1 MSFNEIANEE
11 IVEFK
16 GNKKGIVVNIRK
28 KVSFDDIR
36 QGIVDKI
43 ESSIGFFNGAKICAI
58 HCDYLNDIQIIQLKE
73 DIMSKYDIDFIEE
86 TQLLKAS
93 EDYQTK
99 YVNNMRSGDYVEF
112 EGDVV
117 VMADMKPGCQILA
130 TGNVVVMGNVN
141 TGAKVIANGNV
152 IVMGKVEGFIHAGA
166 KGNKN
171 SYIVANY
178 LNPKVLKIASFIAE
192 APEDEYSTSKSINP
206 EIAFISNDMII
217 IENYLPKNIK

>member
-28 KVSFDDIR
+28 KVSFDEIR

-73 DIMSKYDIDFIEE
+73 DIMSKFDIDFIEE

-141 TGAKVIANGNV
+141 TGAKVIANGCLILLEIMRYLKLNT
-152 IVMGKVEGFIHAGA
+152 IKISDKDNLEG
-166 KGNKN
+166 
-171 SYIVANY
+171 Y
-178 LNPKVLKIASFIAE
+178 LMDKLVL
-192 APEDEYSTSKSINP
+192 
-206 EIAFISNDMII
+206 
-217 IENYLPKNIK
+217 L